1 MAEPD
6 QSLILEKRHKPM
18 IDYSLLDDTGF
29 SEPVQSSSHTN
40 KDGKTD
46 ASQANTSQGNPS
58 QGNTSQVN
66 EDDTKKSTTR

>member
-40 KDGKTD
+40 KNGKTD
-46 ASQANTSQGNPS
+46 ASQTNTSQSNSS
-58 QGNTSQVN
+58 Q
-66 EDDTKKSTTR
+66 DHTK